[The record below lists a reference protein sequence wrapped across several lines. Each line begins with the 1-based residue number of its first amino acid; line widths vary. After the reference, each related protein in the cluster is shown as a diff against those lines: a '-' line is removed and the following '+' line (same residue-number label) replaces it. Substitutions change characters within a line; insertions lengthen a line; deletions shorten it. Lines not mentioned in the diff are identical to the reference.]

1 MWNYWVP
8 NSVLQSR
15 NPNLQTH
22 GSRNRKVYFWHLP
35 RARILSIPNLAAVCF
50 KIPNPEFQWRENQDP
65 EKPNGFH
72 QIKPN
77 IIIRY
82 LALHSVSF
90 MYIFV
95 SASNF
100 WKLATPNTQNPRTLF
115 MNKIMIWQIFAF
127 SSIKTHHK
135 LWLIFMISQTLR
147 KGKYF
152 SKIMNLKL
160 SKSEYLSGGTKTH

>member
-95 SASNF
+95 TASNF
-100 WKLATPNTQNPRTLF
+100 WELATPNTQNPRTLF
-115 MNKIMIWQIFAF
+115 MNKIMIWQN
-127 SSIKTHHK
+127 
-135 LWLIFMISQTLR
+135 LCVLIYKNPSQTMTYIYDKPNFKKR
-147 KGKYF
+147 KIF
-152 SKIMNLKL
+152 LKDNE
-160 SKSEYLSGGTKTH
+160 SEIK